1 MKRALIITAIILLI
15 AAVVGIVLLGN
26 FMLNNYAETGSIFG
40 SSPDIS
46 GSFWD
51 KLFGK
56 NEPEVPEDWQEL
68 VNEEN
73 FKFEELSDGTIG
85 VKLIYDDGSD
95 VLVIPEEYNGKP
107 VSEVLYTKARPNAK
121 AKKLIIPDSITK
133 IEYGAFGEFP
143 LLEEIIIGNGLKTI
157 PESAFK
163 NAVSLTSVTIGNSVT
178 KIDDYAF
185 ENCTSLKNIVIPDS
199 VAIIGERAFSNCR
212 SLKQVTLGKG
222 VKEISRYAFAGCGE
236 LSEINLNEGI
246 TRIGER
252 AFLYTNMT
260 RIHIPASVTQ
270 LASGFLISSELNSI
284 TVDPNNTKYYSTNN
298 CLIEKYTNVLV
309 LGSNTS
315 IIPDDGSVATIGP
328 YAFYNLKITNITIP
342 QAIKQLGDHAFSNCT
357 SLQNI
362 DLPLGL
368 QVIGTSAFSNCDSLK
383 KIELPASISEI
394 SSGVLGGCDSL
405 EEISIPSTVQSIL
418 GSAFKGCI
426 SLHAI
431 YLPTS
436 IEELALPAF
445 SNCSALKNVYYA
457 GTMEQW
463 EAIKKFPV
471 IDSGETTP
479 HFTVICSDGE
489 IKYPLK

>member
-1 MKRALIITAIILLI
+1 MI
-15 AAVVGIVLLGN
+15 
-26 FMLNNYAETGSIFG
+26 
-40 SSPDIS
+40 
-46 GSFWD
+46 
-51 KLFGK
+51 
-56 NEPEVPEDWQEL
+56 
-68 VNEEN
+68 
-73 FKFEELSDGTIG
+73 
-85 VKLIYDDGSD
+85 
-95 VLVIPEEYNGKP
+95 
-107 VSEVLYTKARPNAK
+107 
-121 AKKLIIPDSITK
+121 
-133 IEYGAFGEFP
+133 GEF
-143 LLEEIIIGNGLKTI
+143 
-157 PESAFK
+157 
-163 NAVSLTSVTIGNSVT
+163 
-178 KIDDYAF
+178 
-185 ENCTSLKNIVIPDS
+185 
-199 VAIIGERAFSNCR
+199 AFSNCR

-298 CLIEKYTNVLV
+298 CLIEKDTNVLV

-394 SSGVLGGCDSL
+394 LSGVLGGCDSL

-479 HFTVICSDGE
+479 HFTVVCADGE
-489 IKYPLK
+489 IDFKGVTL

>member
-15 AAVVGIVLLGN
+15 AAVVGIVLLGGL
-26 FMLNNYAETGSIFG
+26 MMNNYAETGSVFG

-46 GSFWD
+46 GGFWD

-133 IEYGAFGEFP
+133 IEYGTFKELP
-143 LLEEIIIGNGLKTI
+143 MLEEVIIGNGLKEI
-157 PESAFK
+157 PE
-163 NAVSLTSVTIGNSVT
+163 N
-178 KIDDYAF
+178 AF
-185 ENCTSLKNIVIPDS
+185 ENCYSLTKIAIPDN
-199 VAIIGERAFSNCR
+199 VEMIGEFAFSNCR

-298 CLIEKYTNVLV
+298 CLIEKDTNVLV

-394 SSGVLGGCDSL
+394 LSGVLGGCDSL

-479 HFTVICSDGE
+479 HFTVVCADGE
-489 IKYPLK
+489 IDFKGVTL

>member
-1 MKRALIITAIILLI
+1 MKRALIIIAIILLI
-15 AAVVGIVLLGN
+15 AAVVGVVLLGGL
-26 FMLNNYAETGSIFG
+26 MMNNYTETGSVFG
-40 SSPDIS
+40 SSPIIS

-73 FKFEELSDGTIG
+73 FKSEELSDGTIG

-133 IEYGAFGEFP
+133 IEDGTFKELP
-143 LLEEIIIGNGLKTI
+143 MLEEVIIGNGLKEI
-157 PESAFK
+157 PE
-163 NAVSLTSVTIGNSVT
+163 N
-178 KIDDYAF
+178 AF
-185 ENCTSLKNIVIPDS
+185 ENCYSLTKIAIPDN
-199 VAIIGERAFSNCR
+199 VEMIGEFAFSKCR

-342 QAIKQLGDHAFSNCT
+342 QAIKQLGGHAFSNCT

-426 SLHAI
+426 SLHTI

-436 IEELALPAF
+436 IEELSLPAF
-445 SNCSALKNVYYA
+445 SNCSALKNVYYT

-471 IDSGETTP
+471 IDSSETTP

-489 IKYPLK
+489 IKY

>member
-1 MKRALIITAIILLI
+1 MKRALIIIAIILLI
-15 AAVVGIVLLGN
+15 AAVVGIVLLGGL
-26 FMLNNYAETGSIFG
+26 MMNNYAETGSVFG
-40 SSPDIS
+40 SSPDSS
-46 GSFWD
+46 GGFWD

-56 NEPEVPEDWQEL
+56 DEPKVPEDWQEL

-133 IEYGAFGEFP
+133 IEYGTFKELP
-143 LLEEIIIGNGLKTI
+143 MLEEVIIGNGLKEI
-157 PESAFK
+157 PE
-163 NAVSLTSVTIGNSVT
+163 N
-178 KIDDYAF
+178 AF
-185 ENCTSLKNIVIPDS
+185 ENCYSLTKIAIPDN
-199 VAIIGERAFSNCR
+199 VEMIGEFAFSKCR

-284 TVDPNNTKYYSTNN
+284 TVDPKNTKYYSTNN

-426 SLHAI
+426 SLHTI

-436 IEELALPAF
+436 IEELSLPAF

-463 EAIKKFPV
+463 ETIKKFPV